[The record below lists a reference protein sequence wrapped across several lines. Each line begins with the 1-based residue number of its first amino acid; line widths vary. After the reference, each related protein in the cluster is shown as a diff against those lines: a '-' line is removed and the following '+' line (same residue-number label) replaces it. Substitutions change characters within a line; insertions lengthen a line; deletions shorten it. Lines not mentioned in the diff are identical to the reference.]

1 MYNKKL
7 FSEKGG
13 TSKNLFLTYFMK
25 NAIQEGGMKRDIIY
39 FNNAAS
45 SWPKPKIVDKTVKEF
60 FNFPITEI
68 GRTSIE
74 GNIDYVESTRE
85 LLCDFFNA
93 ENPNHVVFTSNATD
107 SLNLLIHGFAKKIS
121 KKFHVITTELE
132 HNSVLRPLKTLEKR
146 GLIFLSI
153 IPFEENK
160 IDINTLKK
168 EIRSDTRL
176 VVMTHGSNVLG
187 SVQNI
192 KEIAEY
198 LSTNDIFFIVDG
210 AQTAGEIEINL
221 SNIPLDA
228 FVFTGHKS
236 LFGLTGIGGFYINH
250 PDSIET
256 IKQGGTGINSN
267 YLYQPDEMPMKFESG
282 THNYAGIVSLYAG
295 IHYLNHITL
304 PKIESKCKKMT
315 KYIIMNLSKFDN
327 IEIYNK
333 NPELPIISF
342 NIRNL
347 DNDEVGSLLSNSY
360 DIIVRTGLHC
370 APLVHKKIDGS
381 LGCIRLSLSYL
392 NTMKECEYVVNTLEK
407 ITKDCE

>member
-1 MYNKKL
+1 
-7 FSEKGG
+7 
-13 TSKNLFLTYFMK
+13 
-25 NAIQEGGMKRDIIY
+25 MKRDIIY
-39 FNNAAS
+39 FNNAAT

-60 FNFPITEI
+60 FNHPITEI
-68 GRTSIE
+68 GRTSNE

-107 SLNLLIHGFAKKIS
+107 SLNLLIHGFVKMNS
-121 KKFHVITTELE
+121 KQFHVITTELE

-146 GLIFLSI
+146 GLISLSI

-160 IDINTLKK
+160 IDIKTLKK
-168 EIRSDTRL
+168 EIRPDTRL

-187 SVQNI
+187 AVQNI

-198 LSTNDIFFIVDG
+198 LSTNEIFFIVDG
-210 AQTAGEIEINL
+210 AQTAGEIDIDL

-250 PDSIET
+250 PESIET

-267 YLYQPDEMPMKFESG
+267 YLYQPDEMPIKFESG
-282 THNYAGIVSLYAG
+282 TYNYIGIVSLYAG
-295 IHYLNHITL
+295 IQYLNQITL
-304 PKIESKCKKMT
+304 PKIESKCQKMT
-315 KYIIMNLSKFDN
+315 NFIITNLSKVDN

-333 NPELPIISF
+333 KPELPIISF
-342 NIRNL
+342 NISNL
-347 DNDEVGSLLSNSY
+347 DNGEVGSLLSNSY
-360 DIIVRTGLHC
+360 NIIVRTGLHC
-370 APLVHKKIDGS
+370 APLVHKKIDGG

-392 NTMKECEYVVNTLEK
+392 NSMKESEYVVDTLIK
-407 ITKDCE
+407 IAKTCG